1 MPEQRVTHTEL
12 IFWCVCRWEGN
23 RLRKD
28 LCKKSSLIRVCVCV
42 LKMSKSL
49 KVGKGN

>member
-12 IFWCVCRWEGN
+12 IFWWVCRWEGN

-28 LCKKSSLIRVCVCV
+28 LCKKIKSYKGVCMCV
-42 LKMSKSL
+42 KNVKIA
-49 KVGKGN
+49 KGG